1 MGKHERLTT
10 NEYLSKRRAM
20 LAYAKHIDFAAD
32 KTGFDMIKLKN
43 RVYHPFERAALRRAI
58 RLFAAAHECME
69 AVIGA
74 IETDMMNVQFTREA
88 RKAKRE
94 SNNDEQR

>member
-1 MGKHERLTT
+1 MGKHERLETKD
-10 NEYLSKRRAM
+10 YLSKRRAQ
-20 LAYAKHIDFAAD
+20 LAYAKHIDFASD

-43 RVYHPFERAALRRAI
+43 RVYCSFERACLRKAI
-58 RLFAAAHECME
+58 RHLEAAHECMS

-74 IETDMMNVQFTREA
+74 IEVDMMNVQFTLES

-94 SNNDEQR
+94 ADHVQH